1 MLLINKINKRQVFQA
16 LILTLLVSCSGNSWV
31 ERLPKPWTLSQDE
44 ISKILVQF
52 HKHYPDFQDRL
63 KAFII
68 WQTGKPY
75 ELYSLGEEQ
84 EPDQDPI
91 IRLDVSDCTV
101 HVLTSLAFAQS
112 DSWAAAREV
121 MIRIHYKPGPGG
133 EFIPAYLRRW
143 HYTSDRLLNNPYTK
157 NITEELFPLKQLET
171 VDIVLNQKQDGT
183 PFLDLDWENQTVIK
197 YIPNRMITKD
207 LLHRLPPVCGV
218 AFVKKAWFKLGLVI
232 AHEGIIVDNKNIVHA
247 SSEFGQTVHSDFI
260 NYYYRDS
267 GPLFDGIM
275 LFTFHE
281 IDEGG

>member
-1 MLLINKINKRQVFQA
+1 MLRFKKIKMRHVFQT
-16 LILTLLVSCSGNSWV
+16 LILIMLVSCTGKNWV
-31 ERLPKPWTLSQDE
+31 ESLPKPWTLNQDE
-44 ISKILVQF
+44 ISRILVQF
-52 HKHYPDFQDRL
+52 QQHYPDFQERL

-112 DSWAAAREV
+112 ESWAEAREV

-133 EFIPAYLRRW
+133 KIIPAYSRRW

-157 NITEELFPLKQLET
+157 NITEELLPQKQLET
-171 VDIVLNQKQDGT
+171 VEIVLNQKQDGT
-183 PFLDLDWENQTVIK
+183 PFLDLNWEYRTVIK
-197 YIPNRMITKD
+197 YIPNQMITED
-207 LLHRLPPVCGV
+207 LLAKLPPVCGV

-232 AHEGIIVDNKNIVHA
+232 AHEGIIVDKKNIVHA
-247 SSEFGQTVHSDFI
+247 SSEFGQTVYSDFI
-260 NYYYRDS
+260 KYYYRES

-281 IDEGG
+281 LNDGG